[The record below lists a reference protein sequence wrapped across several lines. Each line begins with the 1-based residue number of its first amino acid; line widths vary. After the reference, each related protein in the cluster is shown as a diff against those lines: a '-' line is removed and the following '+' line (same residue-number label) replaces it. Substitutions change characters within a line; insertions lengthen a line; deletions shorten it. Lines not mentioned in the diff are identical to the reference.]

1 MKYSLGDQQPVL
13 EGSEHYIAPGARL
26 IGRVRLKS
34 HSSVWFNVVIR
45 GDNDWIEIGERSNIQ
60 DGSVLHTDPGF
71 VLTIGDDVTVGHKV
85 MLHGCTIG
93 ANTLVGI
100 GSTVLNGAVIG
111 ENCIV
116 GAHALIT
123 ENKEF
128 PPGSL
133 IVGAPARIARQL
145 DSAEIEQLK
154 QGAAHYV
161 ANAAHFRE
169 HLKETG

>member
-1 MKYSLGDQQPVL
+1 MKYALGDRVPVL
-13 EGSEHYIAPGARL
+13 EGSDHYIADGARI

-45 GDNDWIEIGERSNIQ
+45 GDNEWIEIGARSNIQ
-60 DGSVLHTDPGF
+60 DGSVLHTDPG
-71 VLTIGDDVTVGHKV
+71 VPLTVGANVTVGHKV

-93 ANTLVGI
+93 DNSLIGI
-100 GSTVLNGAVIG
+100 GSTILNGASVG

-123 ENKEF
+123 ENKSF

-133 IVGAPARIARQL
+133 IIGAPAKVARL
-145 DSAEIEQLK
+145 LSTEEIESIGASAE
-154 QGAAHYV
+154 HYV
-161 ANAAHFRE
+161 QNAARFRDQ
-169 HLKETG
+169 LSGA